1 MTELL
6 MLSLLGGLLAL
17 DGTSVG
23 QFMLSRPMVAST
35 LAGWVVGAPMEGFMV
50 GVVLEIYLLVSFP
63 VGGSRFPEGG
73 PAAVV
78 AAAVAASSDHAGGLA
93 LGVGLGLIW
102 GQLGGYTVTALR
114 TINER
119 LAPDPARTQ
128 VTRTGVVRGHLAAVS
143 LDFLRGLLVTFTGLL
158 VGRILIRVA
167 PLWPLTEANT
177 RGLLLVGA
185 AVSLGVLLRSYGGI
199 RRRGILFA
207 VGLSVGAL
215 GGYLL

>member
-1 MTELL
+1 MSDLL
-6 MLSLLGGLLAL
+6 VLSLLGGLLAL

-23 QFMLSRPMVAST
+23 QFMLSRPMVAAT
-35 LAGWVVGAPMEGFMV
+35 LAGWIVSAPMEGFMV
-50 GVVLEIYLLVSFP
+50 GAVLEIYMLVSFP

-78 AAAVAASSDHAGGLA
+78 AATVAAGSGSPGALA

-102 GQLGGYTVTALR
+102 GQVGGYTVTALR

-128 VTRTGVVRGHLAAVS
+128 VTRASVVKGHLTAVT
-143 LDFLRGLLVTFTGLL
+143 LDFLRGFLLTFAGVL
-158 VGRILIRVA
+158 VGRGLIRLA

-185 AVSLGVLLRSYGGI
+185 AVSLGILLRSYGGI

-207 VGLSVGAL
+207 VGLSAGAL